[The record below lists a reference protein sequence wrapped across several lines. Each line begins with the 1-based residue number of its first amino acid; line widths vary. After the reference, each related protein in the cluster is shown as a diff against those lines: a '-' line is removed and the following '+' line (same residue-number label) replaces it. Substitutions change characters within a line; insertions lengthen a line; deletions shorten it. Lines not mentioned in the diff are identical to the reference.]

1 MKDKTVQERFW
12 AWAKIKILGH
22 STEIGQLS
30 VEVSV
35 DGLSDFEAAMDRI
48 GNNAEILK
56 GDLDELNKLI
66 EESRRNMEELSDQ
79 YRSFR
84 KSLDDE

>member
-1 MKDKTVQERFW
+1 MKDKTIKERFR

-84 KSLDDE
+84 KSLDNE